1 MRGYNMMVR
10 ILSILPGFV
19 GLLCIVILL
28 GSIVGISQEVVK
40 NDIPIIPCSE
50 DEEVGCRIAMTSA
63 DIEVPNAFKL
73 LEIDVSINW
82 DEPDRSWFGVI
93 NEYPDVCEPD
103 SNGLTNCTE
112 NDFEEYIIAGGSSSR
127 GSLDFNM
134 EPQKYRFITGG
145 KDSSTISNQDVSIE
159 IEIHLKPILEIIIGG
174 IGLFLFIGATEMA
187 FPLREWFEKFR
198 NA

>member
-1 MRGYNMMVR
+1 MMVR

-103 SNGLTNCTE
+103 SNGFKKATFNLDEYCGNADVKIRFVTDWGTLPTADPSFDSFMRVDDVAHTGWVCSSYKHLTLPPN
-112 NDFEEYIIAGGSSSR
+112 
-127 GSLDFNM
+127 
-134 EPQKYRFITGG
+134 
-145 KDSSTISNQDVSIE
+145 
-159 IEIHLKPILEIIIGG
+159 
-174 IGLFLFIGATEMA
+174 
-187 FPLREWFEKFR
+187 REV
-198 NA
+198 